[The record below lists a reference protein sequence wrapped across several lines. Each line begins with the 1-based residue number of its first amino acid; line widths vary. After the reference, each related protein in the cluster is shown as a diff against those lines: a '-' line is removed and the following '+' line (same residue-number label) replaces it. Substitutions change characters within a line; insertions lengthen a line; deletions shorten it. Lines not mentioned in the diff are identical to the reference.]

1 MRKKILIALLFVF
14 VAIQFFRPAKN
25 LSGDDTYGIHTKYN
39 VSENVNHL
47 LEVACNDCHSNKT
60 VYPWYANI
68 QPVAW
73 WLNKHVVDGKKHLNF
88 STFTRLPIAVQN
100 HKFEEIIE
108 MVEKKEM
115 PLASYTYLGLHKEAD
130 LTDEQRKLITDWSK
144 AQMDTLKAHYHPDSL
159 ILKRKTPPADS
170 K

>member
-1 MRKKILIALLFVF
+1 MKKKILIGLLLAFA
-14 VAIQFFRPAKN
+14 AIQFFKPQKN
-25 LSGDDTYGIHTKYN
+25 TSVENTNGIHTKYS
-39 VSENVNHL
+39 VPENVNHL

-60 VYPWYANI
+60 AYPWYATI

-73 WLNKHVVDGKKHLNF
+73 WLNMHVVDGKKHLSF

-100 HKFEEIIE
+100 HKFEEVIE

-130 LTDEQRKLITDWSK
+130 LSDEQRNTITDWAK
-144 AQMDTLKAHYHPDSL
+144 AQMDSLKNHYPADSL
-159 ILKRKTPPADS
+159 ILKRKTPPATNN
-170 K
+170 